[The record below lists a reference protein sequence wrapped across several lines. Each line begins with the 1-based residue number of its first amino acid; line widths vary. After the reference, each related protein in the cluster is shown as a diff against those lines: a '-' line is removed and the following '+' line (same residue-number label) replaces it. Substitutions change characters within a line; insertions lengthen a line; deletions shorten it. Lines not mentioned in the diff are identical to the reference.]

1 MSERAEDRTAAAAID
16 DSDSDGNGDGDG
28 DGVGFDIRNVNV
40 AGRRMD
46 VRPDTESAADTDE
59 NER

>member
-16 DSDSDGNGDGDG
+16 DSDGNGDG